1 MATFHDEGVKIE
13 KCHGNDKDAP
23 FHALSYGVIRFEL
36 PHHRKKLL
44 EKNSPKIEI
53 FAKCCTLM
61 AIFRDERVKMEKC
74 HGNDKDAPFH
84 ALS

>member
-1 MATFHDEGVKIE
+1 MEMIKMR
-13 KCHGNDKDAP
+13 
-23 FHALSYGVIRFEL
+23 LSMLFRTYAIRFEL
-36 PHHRKKLL
+36 SHNRKKLL

-61 AIFRDERVKMEKC
+61 AIFHDEGVKMEKC